1 VSKQISPINLATELR
16 DAYLRYFDTAYWLDN
31 VGLMAERRSLLSE
44 PGNLF
49 QDVLIEPV
57 LRYPSTEDLRE
68 VAEACGVD
76 PQVADQVGRA
86 LLPFTKPDQD
96 VKLRL
101 HQAQAMQASLSSG
114 NEGFRNPVVTS
125 GTGSGKT
132 ESFWLPLLTRLRSE
146 SVDWEPQ
153 QAMLPWWQWD
163 DSDEWQSMRGAE
175 TRPAAMRGLVL
186 YPTNALVE
194 DQMTRLR
201 SAIWRLNQ
209 ADPHRPLW
217 FGRYTGVTLGGGNFP
232 PVGRESKDF
241 VAQVK
246 GELQDLDREFAAISA
261 TQADLNVLSQFADP
275 NNGEMLT
282 RWDMIAAPPDILITN
297 YSMLNAMLMRDVE
310 ERLFSKTRVWLESDP
325 AHVFTLVVDELHLY
339 RGTSGSEVGMI
350 IRNLLSRIGLNVDS
364 PQLRVIGTSASL
376 AENPDSKMFLQ
387 QFFGIEK
394 ESFAILP
401 GNPESLGEHR
411 AVKGGEFETL
421 SVLEISRAIAYAC
434 LDADEN
440 RLRATPVSVICER
453 LFGDVSVVSMDKLE
467 RALVRLG
474 AEGDESIPL
483 RSHIFT
489 RTARGMWACTNAACP
504 GIPSDRTVSAN
515 VGRLFSRPV
524 MACPDCQGR
533 VMELLYCYQCGD
545 ISLGGFIIDIE
556 DDSIVLSP
564 LDVNGSTSGQ
574 LVFRR
579 TADTYLWYWPSTDA
593 PALSN
598 WNHQGQS
605 KKQVTFKMVPASL
618 DTRLGVVHKGG
629 LAPDTGWIMKASG
642 AGLGTDMQTPAL
654 PEVCPRCG
662 YRDNNRN
669 QAAFYAGTV
678 RSPIRAHAA
687 GQAAATE
694 LYLSQLIRTLGD
706 FEGTQDPAD
715 ASKTIIFTD
724 SREDAARTA
733 AGVARN
739 HYRDLVRQLIRQ
751 TLEESG
757 VDVKK
762 VLTAII
768 TYNDHSLSAD
778 EKYASDRLKKDYGP
792 AIQAFAK
799 LQRGEN
805 LETEEASDLA
815 RALEE
820 VGSSSTREISALA
833 LRVQE
838 SCVRM
843 GVNPAGTDPHFATLR
858 DNKTSWYRIFEP
870 PRSGMWTVA
879 SNEVVTNNSLEF
891 ERQLKISVT
900 EAIFD
905 RARRDIESVGV
916 GYVMASGCDVSDG
929 PLEAGILQQIL
940 DSCVRILG
948 TAARFSESRINP
960 THVVNP
966 PKPIRDFLDKA
977 AEKNGLAESA
987 LLKAFVQKCMQNSGL
1002 APEWI
1007 LSTIANDS
1015 RLQVVASGD
1024 SQWRCERC
1032 QYIHLHPSAGVC
1044 SNAKCSSTELV
1055 KEERQDPKDDYY
1067 SWLAHQEP
1075 SRLAIAELSG
1085 QTKPLELQRKRQRHF
1100 KGVLLDPPHE
1110 NELTS
1115 PLDVLS
1121 VTTTMEVGVD
1131 IGSLQSTV
1139 MGNVPP
1145 QRFNYQQRVGR
1156 AGRSQQ
1162 ALSYALTICRDRSH
1176 DDYYFN
1182 RAERMTGDI
1191 PPQPFLDLG
1200 RTRIVQRVVAAEL
1213 LRQAFLS
1220 LPESPDR
1227 SAESIHGTFG
1237 TTFEWDGYRSAI
1249 AEWLMSSGSVERVIA
1264 ELTVNTG
1271 LADNDVPKLR
1281 DWAREQL
1288 VVDIDEAIE
1297 KFAGMETELSKL
1309 LALAGVLPMF
1319 GFPSKVRDLYFK
1331 EVKSRKGKDSAV
1343 VSDRPL
1349 GMAISSY
1356 APGAHVVR
1364 DGWLHTAAGF
1374 VAYQFSGL
1382 KAVPRDPLG
1391 PRIRLSRCVDCE
1403 ANFINSEVAS
1413 CQVCGGPLETMPMF
1427 QPMGFRTNYTPEA
1440 FDDETDPP
1448 TSAGSPQLALAST
1461 PQSVSDLGQCRL
1473 EIYEQTRLVTVN
1485 DNYGRGFKLSRQADG
1500 SVLAASGPGDAWV
1513 ADGGMLIEDAAA
1525 IGEIRV
1531 SDALVVT
1538 PHDLKIPMGVVDIK
1552 KQRAGLSAF
1561 WSLAESLRMGCQ
1573 AELWLD
1579 PQELEVGLHPRRD
1592 EQSLTSSVF
1601 IADAVENGAGY
1612 ATQLGTQEQFSTV
1625 LKRVL
1630 GDLQERWESEGH
1642 SRTCDASC
1650 PDCLRS
1656 YDNRRIHGFLD
1667 WRLGLDMIELL
1678 SGHELNVERWFL
1690 PGVEQ
1695 VSAFVEAFD
1704 GFTMGEAEGL
1714 SYVADRDVGKAVVLG
1729 HPLWRSEPAHYTE
1742 AQAES
1747 VDYLESEMGLKV
1759 ACTSFY
1765 ELERNPLVVYRLLQ
1779 A

>member
-1 VSKQISPINLATELR
+1 MSKQISPINLATELR

-57 LRYPSTEDLRE
+57 LRYPSTEDLRG

-76 PQVADQVGRA
+76 PQIADQVGRA
-86 LLPFTKPDQD
+86 LFPFIEADQD

-101 HQAQAMQASLSSG
+101 HQAQAMLASLSSG
-114 NEGFRNPVVTS
+114 NQEIRNPVVTS

-153 QAMLPWWQWD
+153 EPMRAWWQWD
-163 DSDEWQSMRGAE
+163 QSDEWQSMRGAE

-232 PVGRESKDF
+232 PVGRASKDL
-241 VAQVK
+241 VADVK
-246 GELQDLDREFAAISA
+246 GELQALDREFAAISA
-261 TQADLNVLSQFADP
+261 NQSDLNVLSQFADP

-310 ERLFSKTRVWLESDP
+310 EGLFNKTRMWLESDR

-350 IRNLLSRIGLNVDS
+350 IRNLLSRIGLDVDS

-376 AENPDSKMFLQ
+376 AENADSKLFLQ
-387 QFFGIEK
+387 HFFGVK
-394 ESFAILP
+394 KDSFVILP
-401 GNPESLGEHR
+401 GKPESLGE
-411 AVKGGEFETL
+411 GGVAENEEFETL
-421 SVLEISRAIAYAC
+421 SSLEASRAIAYAC
-434 LDADEN
+434 LDTDAD
-440 RLRATPVSVICER
+440 RLRATPVAVICER
-453 LFGDVSVVSMDKLE
+453 LFGDSSPTSMNRLELALE
-467 RALVRLG
+467 RLG
-474 AEGDESIPL
+474 EQGGESVPL
-483 RSHIFT
+483 RSHIFA

-504 GIPSDRTVSAN
+504 GIPADRTQTAN
-515 VGRLFSRPV
+515 IGRLFSRPV
-524 MACPDCQGR
+524 MACPDCQSR

-545 ISLGGFIIDIE
+545 ISLGGFIIDTE
-556 DDSIVLSP
+556 DESIVLSP
-564 LDVNGSTSGQ
+564 LDVNGSTSGR

-579 TADTYLWYWPSTDA
+579 TADTYLWYWPNTDS
-593 PALSN
+593 PALN
-598 WNHQGQS
+598 DWNHQGQS

-618 DTRLGVVHKGG
+618 DTRLGVIHKGG
-629 LAPDTGWIMKASG
+629 LEPETGWVMEATG
-642 AGLGTDMQTPAL
+642 AGLSPDMQTPAL
-654 PEVCPRCG
+654 PEACPQCG
-662 YRDNNRN
+662 YRDNNTDL
-669 QAAFYAGTV
+669 AAFYAGTV
-678 RSPIRAHAA
+678 RSPIRAHTA

-706 FEGTQDPAD
+706 FAGLEGPAD

-751 TLEESG
+751 TLDESG
-757 VDVKK
+757 VDVEK

-768 TYNDHSLSAD
+768 TYSDHALSAD
-778 EKYASDRLKKDYGP
+778 EKYARDRLKKDYGP
-792 AIQAFAK
+792 AIQAYAK
-799 LQRGEN
+799 SQQGVALDADEVKSLDQ
-805 LETEEASDLA
+805 
-815 RALEE
+815 ALEDL
-820 VGSSSTREISALA
+820 GSSLTREISALA

-838 SCVRM
+838 SCVQM
-843 GVNPAGTDPHFATLR
+843 GVNPAGTDPRFATLR
-858 DNKTSWYRIFEP
+858 DNKTPWYQIFEP
-870 PRSGMWTVA
+870 PVSGMWAVA
-879 SNEVVTNNSLEF
+879 SNEVVTNNAFDF

-916 GYVMASGCDVSDG
+916 GHVSASGCDVSDG
-929 PLEAGILQQIL
+929 PLEAALLQQIL

-948 TAARFSESRINP
+948 TASRYSESRINP
-960 THVVNP
+960 RP
-966 PKPIRDFLDKA
+966 LASAPKAIRDFLSKA
-977 AEKNGLAESA
+977 AKKNGLEDSSV
-987 LLKAFVQKCMQNSGL
+987 LTAFVQKCMQNSGL

-1007 LSTIANDS
+1007 LTTVANDS

-1024 SQWRCERC
+1024 VQWRCDRC

-1044 SNAKCSSTELV
+1044 ANGKCTGTDLV
-1055 KEERQDPKDDYY
+1055 KEDRQDPENDYY
-1067 SWLAHQEP
+1067 SWLAHQKP
-1075 SRLAIAELSG
+1075 TRMAIAELSG

-1200 RTRIVQRVVAAEL
+1200 RIRIVQRVVAAEL
-1213 LRQAFLS
+1213 LRRAFLS

-1237 TTFEWDGYRSAI
+1237 AVLEWDSYRSPI
-1249 AEWLMSSGSVERVIA
+1249 AEWLLGSESVDRVID

-1271 LADNDVPKLR
+1271 LVESEVAKLR
-1281 DWAREQL
+1281 SWARELL

-1297 KFAGMETELSKL
+1297 KFADLETELSKL

-1331 EVKSRKGKDSAV
+1331 PVKSRRGKDSAV

-1374 VAYQFSGL
+1374 AAYQFSGL
-1382 KAVPRDPLG
+1382 EAVPRDPLG
-1391 PRIRLSRCVDCE
+1391 PRIQLSRCVDCG
-1403 ANFINSEVAS
+1403 ANFINSDLTT

-1427 QPMGFRTNYTPEA
+1427 QPMGFRTNYEPED

-1473 EIYEQTRLVTVN
+1473 EVYEQTRLVTVN
-1485 DNYGRGFKLSRQADG
+1485 DNYGRGFKLSRQVDG
-1500 SVLAASGPGDAWV
+1500 SVLAGSAPGDSGV
-1513 ADGGMLIEDAAA
+1513 AGGVLIEDAAA

-1531 SDALVVT
+1531 SDALVVI
-1538 PHDLKIPMGVVDIK
+1538 PHDLKIPMGVVDVK

-1561 WSLAESLRMGCQ
+1561 WSLAESLRKGCQ
-1573 AELWLD
+1573 AELDLD
-1579 PQELEVGLHPRRD
+1579 PQELEVGLHPRR
-1592 EQSLTSSVF
+1592 EELSLTSSVF

-1612 ATQLGTQEQFSTV
+1612 ATQLGSQEQFSTV

-1642 SRTCDASC
+1642 STMCDASC

-1678 SGHELNVERWFL
+1678 SGYELNVERWFL

-1747 VDYLESEMGLKV
+1747 VDYLESEMGLQV

-1779 A
+1779 P